1 MKKLSILFLAFFI
14 ISISSKAQEE
24 VGTYYN
30 NFFKEEFTIKASQ
43 KNSKISDIYIEVSAK
58 KSSESFINVGGEDLE
73 TFKASLIALRDKYL
87 SWVKIAK
94 DNNVT
99 EMNKEF
105 DIKFPSVT
113 VAWVGSK
120 WWFDFNRKISMRFLI
135 LESGKMVAVWAPK
148 VTASSNE
155 YIDETIYFTF
165 ECEDDF
171 NNLLDK
177 LNSQVMLDK
186 LQSRQNK
193 EDLFQ

>member
-1 MKKLSILFLAFFI
+1 MKKLSILFVAFFI
-14 ISISSKAQEE
+14 ISISLKAQEE

-30 NFFKEEFTIKASQ
+30 NYFKEEFTIEASQ
-43 KNSKISDIYIEVSAK
+43 KNNKISDIYIEVSAK
-58 KSSESFINVGGEDLE
+58 KSSQSFINIGGDDLE

-120 WWFDFNRKISMRFLI
+120 WWFDFNRKISMRFLRWW
-135 LESGKMVAVWAPK
+135 LCGHP
-148 VTASSNE
+148 
-155 YIDETIYFTF
+155 
-165 ECEDDF
+165 
-171 NNLLDK
+171 
-177 LNSQVMLDK
+177 K
-186 LQSRQNK
+186 LQLRLMNTLMK
-193 EDLFQ
+193 LFILLLSVKMILTTCLIS

>member
-1 MKKLSILFLAFFI
+1 MLFVAFFI
-14 ISISSKAQEE
+14 ISISLKAQEE

-43 KNSKISDIYIEVSAK
+43 KNNKISDIYIEVSAK
-58 KSSESFINVGGEDLE
+58 KSSQSFINIGGDDLE

-186 LQSRQNK
+186 LQNRQNK
-193 EDLFQ
+193 ENLFQ

>member
-1 MKKLSILFLAFFI
+1 MLFVAFFI
-14 ISISSKAQEE
+14 ISISLKAQEE

-43 KNSKISDIYIEVSAK
+43 KNNKISDIYIEVSAK
-58 KSSESFINVGGEDLE
+58 KSSQSFINIGGDNLE

-113 VAWVGSK
+113 VAWVGVGSK
-120 WWFDFNRKISMRFLI
+120 WRFDFNRKISMRFLI

-148 VTASSNE
+148 VTASSNR

-186 LQSRQNK
+186 LQNRQNK
-193 EDLFQ
+193 ENLFQ

>member
-1 MKKLSILFLAFFI
+1 MKKLSILFVAFFI
-14 ISISSKAQEE
+14 ISISLKAQEE

-30 NFFKEEFTIKASQ
+30 NYFKEEFTIEASQ
-43 KNSKISDIYIEVSAK
+43 KNNKISDIYIEVSAK
-58 KSSESFINVGGEDLE
+58 KSSQSFINIGGDDLE

-177 LNSQVMLDK
+177 LNSQVMLDI
-186 LQSRQNK
+186 LQNRQNK

>member
-1 MKKLSILFLAFFI
+1 MKKLSILFVAFFI
-14 ISISSKAQEE
+14 ISISLKAQEE

-30 NFFKEEFTIKASQ
+30 NYFKEEFTIEASQ
-43 KNSKISDIYIEVSAK
+43 KNNKISDIYIEVSAK
-58 KSSESFINVGGEDLE
+58 KSSQSFINIGGDDLE

-186 LQSRQNK
+186 LQNRQNK